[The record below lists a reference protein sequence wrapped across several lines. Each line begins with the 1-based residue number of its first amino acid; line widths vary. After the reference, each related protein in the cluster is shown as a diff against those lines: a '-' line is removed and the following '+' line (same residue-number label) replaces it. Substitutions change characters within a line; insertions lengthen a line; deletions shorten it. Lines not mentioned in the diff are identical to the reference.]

1 MELRATACGAT
12 SAAAEP
18 TGGRAAAFVAAPPVT
33 VYAGWYGCG
42 GGGGGTAGMVPMV
55 MARVASPPLTR
66 WPCRCVLSRRVRGGV
81 SGWGGVGGG
90 SGSGALFP
98 LGGGLVAA
106 TASHQ
111 AAALPSPPT
120 ARLDGGSGGGEAMM
134 TAAADGQPRAAP
146 PPARRVVA
154 AASERGGG
162 AADAPTAAVLEVD
175 VDGMLL
181 GKVAADGVGAGS
193 TTPAAASGD
202 NADAAVERTRP
213 PPSPPGAVEDRR
225 PPFAGNFLVR
235 AIASVLLPTGYP
247 NSVTPDYLRFAAWN
261 TARQAIRATLDV
273 LGTSSMLAALGV
285 GTPAAAGGAQALSA
299 AANWVLKDGLGSAT
313 KIALASRLAPRVD
326 GSAKRWR
333 VVGDVVMSGGTF
345 FELATAV
352 YPAAFL
358 PLASM
363 AVVLKKGADVATG
376 PSYRVVLTSVAAEN
390 NIGDVS
396 ARAETQLVVG
406 NLIGLASGLGLVAFL
421 NSLAGGAHDEVLA
434 AAYLGL
440 VAGRVGCTYQSMAGV
455 QLRTLNWDRLMWLL
469 EGAAASVSSETAGL
483 EEEGNGEERRG
494 RITASGDDVDIAA
507 VAGRLL
513 VPTPADVAEREAF
526 LTGTLPPAAAS
537 LTVGTYPLGAPVA
550 AAVFPPGQAYGVAV
564 GVTTADD
571 PAPAVHV
578 WLRDGA
584 TPPDVVRALWTARLV
599 VAMLPPRGGGGVPPP
614 AAAAAAASAAA
625 AAAGNGAAA
634 SSAATVALATAA
646 STTDATWPAL
656 VKGLE
661 RGGWDLGRLLFA
673 TGPVRYV
680 E

>member
-1 MELRATACGAT
+1 MVVAGA
-12 SAAAEP
+12 
-18 TGGRAAAFVAAPPVT
+18 
-33 VYAGWYGCG
+33 
-42 GGGGGTAGMVPMV
+42 
-55 MARVASPPLTR
+55 ASPPLTR
-66 WPCRCVLSRRVRGGV
+66 WPCRCVPSRRFRGRV
-81 SGWGGVGGG
+81 SGTDRIGGGNG

-98 LGGGLVAA
+98 LGGGLAA
-106 TASHQ
+106 VRAPRQ
-111 AAALPSPPT
+111 AAALPPPPT
-120 ARLDGGSGGGEAMM
+120 ARLGGGIGGDEAVE
-134 TAAADGQPRAAP
+134 TAAADGPPRSVP

-154 AASERGGG
+154 VASERGGR
-162 AADAPTAAVLEVD
+162 AADVPAAAVLEVD

-181 GKVAADGVGAGS
+181 GKAAVDGVGTGLTS
-193 TTPAAASGD
+193 PGVGGGGGESGD
-202 NADAAVERTRP
+202 MAAERTRP
-213 PPSPPGAVEDRR
+213 PPSLPGAVTDRR
-225 PPFAGNFLVR
+225 RALAGNLLVR
-235 AIASVLLPTGYP
+235 AVGSVLLPTGYP
-247 NSVTPDYLRFAAWN
+247 DSVTPDYLRFAVWN

-333 VVGDVVMSGGTF
+333 VVGDVVMSAGTF

-376 PSYRVVLTSVAAEN
+376 PSYRVVLTSVAAKN

-440 VAGRVGCTYQSMAGV
+440 VASRVGCTYQSMAGV

-469 EGAAASVSSETAGL
+469 EGAAASVSLGTEGL
-483 EEEGNGEERRG
+483 KEEGSGGEGRG
-494 RITASGDDVDIAA
+494 GDFASGDDADA
-507 VAGRLL
+507 VAVGSRLL

-526 LTGTLPPAAAS
+526 LTGALPPAAAR
-537 LTVGTYPLGAPVA
+537 LTIGTHPLGAPVA
-550 AAVFPPGQAYGVAV
+550 AAVFPPGQAHGVAV
-564 GVTTADD
+564 GVTAADD
-571 PAPAVHV
+571 AGPAVHV

-584 TPPDVVRALWTARLV
+584 TPLDVVRALWMARLV
-599 VAMLPPRGGGGVPPP
+599 VAALPPRGRGGVPLPAT
-614 AAAAAAASAAA
+614 AAAAAAAATGS
-625 AAAGNGAAA
+625 NGAAA
-634 SSAATVALATAA
+634 SSAAAVALSTAAATA
-646 STTDATWPAL
+646 DATWPAL
-656 VKGLE
+656 VAGLE
-661 RGGWDLGRLLFA
+661 GGRWDLGRLLFA